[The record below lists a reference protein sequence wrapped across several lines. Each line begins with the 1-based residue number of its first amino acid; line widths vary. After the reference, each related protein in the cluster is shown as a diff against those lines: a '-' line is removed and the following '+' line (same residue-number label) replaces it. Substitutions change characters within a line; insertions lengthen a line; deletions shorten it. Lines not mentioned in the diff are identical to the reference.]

1 MNASFSAS
9 DFQPMTSDAQWQW
22 VDVPSGSTTVR
33 GITPVGRRET
43 FYARLDT
50 PTNATFAAATV
61 YVRPVDGGSVLLRN
75 AYGGPGGQLSPGA
88 LVVVNGRGYVVGE
101 QVYAGTAPGE
111 VGFILCDLDPG
122 DVLVGMRLGY
132 TPAPGE
138 FVPVTPRRV
147 FDSRV
152 DGPTWQ
158 KGRIGRDAEFKV
170 RVPAPMATQ
179 GAHAVHVNVTITG
192 PTAAGFLSVYAAG
205 TSWPGTST
213 LNWTGSGQVVAAG
226 TTAGLGGLQPSYDPG
241 INVYHG
247 GQGEVDVI
255 VDYTGYY
262 RVGAA
267 E

>member
-1 MNASFSAS
+1 MYASFAAS

-22 VDVPSGSTTVR
+22 VDVPNGATTVR

-50 PTNATFAAATV
+50 PASATSTWATV
-61 YVRPVDGGSVLLRN
+61 YVRPADGSSVLLRN
-75 AYGGPGGQLSPGA
+75 ASGSPGGQLTDG
-88 LVVVNGRGYVVGE
+88 LLHVVSGTGRVVGE
-101 QVYAGTAPGE
+101 EVFGGTSPGT
-111 VGFILCDLDPG
+111 VRFVLCDLHPG
-122 DVLVGMRLGY
+122 DVLVGMRLRL
-132 TPAPGE
+132 TPGPGE
-138 FVPVTPRRV
+138 FVPVTPQRV

-158 KGRIGRDAEFKV
+158 KGRIGRDTEFKV

-192 PTAAGFLSVYAAG
+192 PTAPGFLSVYAAG

-213 LNWTGSGQVVAAG
+213 LNWTGSGQVLAAG